1 MADAPQKLH
10 ALVQS
15 LNLIPY
21 FRSHPKATLMEAAQD
36 LGMEVAELNSALNRL
51 FCSGVGQRT
60 EDLIDISFGYREG
73 VTIVDDQGLNQAL
86 RLTPTE
92 AGALLL
98 TLESLESMPGLI
110 DTAAVQSAAEK
121 VRGIM
126 DDKTRA
132 IYDSIAQPEEA
143 ESAAQVAAARAI
155 ETKRQLRLRY
165 WSASSNEERTRTVH
179 PARIFIFDSQVYLVA
194 WEEDKGEHR
203 RFRMDRIRQATV
215 LDDEAQPH
223 LRQLDFDPRDPFG
236 LADSD
241 RAHIELKKE
250 ATWLADDCEIRL
262 GEDLGNGFVAASM
275 PIGSVEWFARF
286 AVGHADRFRVIGPD
300 SVKNAIAHASEAG
313 LRRYTD

>member
-36 LGMEVAELNSALNRL
+36 LGMDVAELNSALNRL

-215 LDDEAQPH
+215 LDEEAQPH
-223 LRQLDFDPRDPFG
+223 LRKLDFDPRDPFG

-241 RAHIELKKE
+241 RAHMELKKE
-250 ATWLADDCEIRL
+250 ATWLADDYDIRL
-262 GEDLGNGFVAASM
+262 GEDLGNGYVAASM

-286 AVGHADRFRVIGPD
+286 AIGHADRFRVIGPD

-313 LRRYTD
+313 LQRYTD